1 MPISYLIIFQL
12 SLFLVAAMAV
22 IWVQWRMKKQEILA
36 LLEQIDSLM
45 GLLAEQ
51 QSHNNDREQQEQQL
65 LQQVNE
71 VEQQLAKGAFNPS
84 TLIQQEL
91 DHLQAHFETEK
102 HALLAM
108 LKEGD
113 IDQQVLRRE
122 LETLMAKQ
130 ERAKEIIEN
139 FRANQKQLRHESN
152 QLKLKLRSISGDLT
166 RLNSLRVSRDRLERD
181 QRQLSARI
189 KVLEEDYRQEQLL
202 TQNLKK
208 ELSTRFRAEDMDMLH
223 QELKQ
228 AEDQLQRTLAE
239 KEFIEQHFL
248 ELSEQE
254 PEKMQ
259 EELERKRREISLLE
273 NAILEMD
280 QPTT

>member
-1 MPISYLIIFQL
+1 MPLSFLIIFQL
-12 SLFLVAAMAV
+12 CLFLVAAIAI

-51 QSHNNDREQQEQQL
+51 QSHNSDREQQEQQL
-65 LQQVNE
+65 LQQVTE
-71 VEQQLAKGAFNPS
+71 AEQQLTTETFNPS
-84 TLIQQEL
+84 AVIQQEL
-91 DHLQAHFETEK
+91 DHLQTHFETEK

-113 IDQQVLRRE
+113 LDQKTLQRE
-122 LETLMAKQ
+122 LEGLIEKH

-139 FRANQKQLRHESN
+139 FRTNQRQLRHESN

-181 QRQLSARI
+181 QRQLSARM
-189 KVLEEDYRQEQLL
+189 KVLEEDYRNEQLL

-239 KEFIEQHFL
+239 KEFIEHHFL
-248 ELSEQE
+248 ALSEQE
-254 PEKMQ
+254 PEMMQ
-259 EELERKRREISLLE
+259 EELERKRREIALLE
-273 NAILEMD
+273 NVILEMD
-280 QPTT
+280 QPND